1 MSERL
6 PIIAG
11 NWKMHRD
18 HLEAIQLVQKLA
30 YHLEGEDYAG
40 QEVVLCP
47 PFIALRSVQTLLQ
60 SDRLP
65 MKLGAQTCHDQDEG
79 AFTGEI
85 SVPMLERLD
94 VSYVLA
100 GHSERRELFGETD
113 EVVNA
118 KVKAIRKGGLRP
130 ILCVGESLEE
140 RESGRAVEVVTE
152 QLRGSL
158 AGVSVTDPQD
168 LVVAYEPVW
177 AIGTGRTATPD
188 DAQEMCA
195 AVRTE
200 LGSLLGEPTADQI
213 RVQYGGSVKPGNIR
227 TLMAEPDIDGAL
239 VGGASLS
246 SEDFALIV
254 AHRRS
259 NG

>member
-1 MSERL
+1 VAART

-18 HLEAIQLVQKLA
+18 HLEGIQLVQKLA
-30 YHLEGEDYAG
+30 YHLEEDDYEG

-47 PFIALRSVQTLLQ
+47 PFVSLRSVQTILQ

-65 MKLGAQTCHDQDEG
+65 MQLGAQTCHDQDEG

-94 VSYVLA
+94 VTYVLA

-118 KVKAIRKGGLRP
+118 KTAAIQRHGLRP
-130 ILCVGESLEE
+130 IVCVGESLEQ
-140 RESGRAVEVVTE
+140 REAGQAVEVVTE

-158 AGVSVTDPQD
+158 AGIDVSDPEA

-195 AVRTE
+195 AVRAE
-200 LGSLLGEPTADQI
+200 LRSLYGEDTATGM

-227 TLMAEPDIDGAL
+227 ALMAEADIDGAL

-254 AHRRS
+254 GHRR
-259 NG
+259 